1 MRYSRVK
8 NPTNGGYS
16 GSVRTD
22 ILYARVLPGGGGSSM
37 SIQRVLVLS
46 EQPVVSQGLKLIIEN
61 AGSAEVSIASD
72 EATAASLISQ
82 LTPSIIVVDREDSDM
97 DGDHPML
104 NDEYPS
110 KLVVLSPND
119 DRMIVYSRQDVHE
132 ATLENLLGAIQE
144 ENLSKSD

>member
-1 MRYSRVK
+1 M
-8 NPTNGGYS
+8 
-16 GSVRTD
+16 SV
-22 ILYARVLPGGGGSSM
+22 
-37 SIQRVLVLS
+37 QRVLVLS

-61 AGSAEVSIASD
+61 AGSAEVAIAPD
-72 EATAASLISQ
+72 EATAASLISK
-82 LTPSIIVVDREDSDM
+82 LTPSIIVVDREDTEMGS
-97 DGDHPML
+97 DHPML

-144 ENLSKSD
+144 ENLSKND